1 MSVLTWLGILV
12 CLSQSAI
19 LSGLNLGLFSRSKLE
34 LEVEAQKGDR
44 RAERLLALRADA
56 NFALVTILWGNV
68 SVNVLLALLSG
79 SVMGGVAAFLF
90 STVVIT
96 IFAEILPQ
104 SYFSRHALR
113 VAGAL
118 YPLLRFYQILMY
130 PVARPT
136 AWVLDRWLGGEEIRF
151 FPERDLHH
159 LIDLHMQAHGSEIT
173 RVEGRGA
180 RNFLELDDILVQH
193 EGQALAPDSVITL
206 DFEAGRPVFPA
217 IEPRTDD
224 AFLRRLNRPGRSWM
238 VVIDPEGEPR
248 TVIRVADFTR
258 EALFAPERF
267 DPHHHCHHPLVVRDG
282 SHRLGSL
289 VSHFRVRPASSG
301 DTVVGDDVILLWTDS
316 QRRILSG
323 SDILGRLLRGV
334 GREAPADTQAP
345 V

>member
-206 DFEAGRPVFPA
+206 GFEAGRPVFPA
-217 IEPRTDD
+217 IESRTDD
-224 AFLRRLNRPGRSWM
+224 AFLRRLNGPGRSWM

-334 GREAPADTQAP
+334 GREAPADTPAP

>member
-34 LEVEAQKGDR
+34 LEVEAQKGDW

-56 NFALVTILWGNV
+56 NFALVSILWGNV

-151 FPERDLHH
+151 FPERDLHY

-193 EGQALAPDSVITL
+193 EGEALDPDSVITL
-206 DFEAGRPVFPA
+206 DFEAGRPVFPE

-238 VVIDPEGEPR
+238 VVSDPEGEPR
-248 TVIRVADFTR
+248 TAIRVADFTR
-258 EALFAPERF
+258 GALFAPERF

-289 VSHFRVRPASSG
+289 VPHFRVRPASSG

-334 GREAPADTQAP
+334 GREAPADTPAS

>member
-1 MSVLTWLGILV
+1 MSLLTWLGILV

-34 LEVEAQKGDR
+34 LEVEAQKGDA
-44 RAERLLALRADA
+44 RAERLLALRGDA

-68 SVNVLLALLSG
+68 GVNVLLALLSG
-79 SVMGGVAAFLF
+79 SAMGGVAAFLF

-104 SYFSRHALR
+104 SYFSRHALK
-113 VAGAL
+113 VAGTL
-118 YPLLRFYQILMY
+118 YPLLRFYQVLMY

-159 LIDLHMQAHGSEIT
+159 LLDLHMQAHGSEIT

-193 EGQALAPDSVITL
+193 EGEALDPDSVITL
-206 DFEAGRPVFPA
+206 EFADSLPVFPA

-224 AFLRRLNRPGRSWM
+224 PFLRRLNRPGRGWM
-238 VVIDPEGEPR
+238 VITDPEGEPR
-248 TVIRVADFTR
+248 TVIRVAEFTR

-282 SHRLGSL
+282 ARRLGGL
-289 VSHFRVRPASSG
+289 VPYFKVRPASSG
-301 DTVVGDDVILLWTDS
+301 DTVVGDDVILLWTDD

-323 SDILGRLLRGV
+323 TDILGRLLRGV
-334 GREAPADTQAP
+334 GRPVPAQAP
-345 V
+345 GLA